1 LQPLEPK
8 NILRWSAAKTAITCR
23 WLSMLMLM
31 AGLGSGI
38 ALADKSDHP
47 PGSGG
52 VQVVI
57 RQLPSSLT
65 ATGDD
70 APPATGPASAR
81 PSPKRP
87 SPGVPA
93 PPPSKPAPGPPP
105 VAVGPGSGPFANL
118 RDGGCTVIYPKNDP
132 DSPRLIAEAKAMG
145 RVLNAKRF
153 GDDQWPALERLWNN
167 ESGWY
172 RVAARAA
179 LRRRCRVAGCT
190 TAPRGARLFGALTT
204 LPTGTKRRIRRGLF
218 GSAPTIVRAI
228 PTDQPAKPVPVA
240 TPLALGTNRF
250 PRYQLAIPLR
260 NDHGNRCEKPSH
272 PPSFREGT
280 SHFGRLSALWC
291 RCTA

>member
-172 RVAARAA
+172 PKSCNYQGSGACGITQALPCGRMHDRTTRGQIIWGLDYIANRYKTPNSAWAFWQCTHYCARYPD
-179 LRRRCRVAGCT
+179 G
-190 TAPRGARLFGALTT
+190 
-204 LPTGTKRRIRRGLF
+204 PTGKTGASGDPF
-218 GSAPTIVRAI
+218 GTW
-228 PTDQPAKPVPVA
+228 
-240 TPLALGTNRF
+240 
-250 PRYQLAIPLR
+250 Y
-260 NDHGNRCEKPSH
+260 
-272 PPSFREGT
+272 
-280 SHFGRLSALWC
+280 
-291 RCTA
+291 